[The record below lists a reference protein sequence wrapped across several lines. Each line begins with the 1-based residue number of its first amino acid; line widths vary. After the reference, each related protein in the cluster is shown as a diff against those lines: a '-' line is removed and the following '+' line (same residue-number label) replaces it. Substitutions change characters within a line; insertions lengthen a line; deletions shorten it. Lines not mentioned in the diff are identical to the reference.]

1 MPTFYN
7 IIHLVITFTGS
18 NIIIITIILSLLIPI
33 QPAWHC
39 IILVPIPTDTHTSTY
54 LPYIPRLYKNTY
66 AHVNNYT
73 QLCIPDAFR
82 NSLCLK
88 YSLHVFRKLSFLYTC
103 MYVPIYIQPYAF
115 IRRQNVFEAWTNS
128 MFIYTRFRSQCW
140 LFIALVLAGRGLS
153 VHDFVDVACVEL
165 PLFSG

>member
-1 MPTFYN
+1 MVVVPNATRGVCVASGATVLTGSPPQSVEAVHMSLCMPTFYN
-7 IIHLVITFTGS
+7 IIHLVITFTSS

-39 IILVPIPTDTHTSTY
+39 IILVPIPTDTYTSTY

-82 NSLCLK
+82 NSL
-88 YSLHVFRKLSFLYTC
+88 
-103 MYVPIYIQPYAF
+103 
-115 IRRQNVFEAWTNS
+115 
-128 MFIYTRFRSQCW
+128 
-140 LFIALVLAGRGLS
+140 
-153 VHDFVDVACVEL
+153 
-165 PLFSG
+165 